1 MDQCDMFLV
10 SGIQP
15 TMLKIIEPN
24 TSSITYCDT
33 QDDRTSEEVEA
44 GRLLALASC
53 VYSQWF
59 VLMKSIMTRERVI
72 ARAKYESETGK
83 NLWGELPYSKAPCV
97 RQPLTAADLAS
108 SSAYESVIRA
118 TFGNKAA
125 DFAHDRFIRAIST
138 GDKRSFK
145 IRFLFYKASDGL
157 KGTPLFEPFRK
168 RLEDVVTEA
177 EAAAGCT
184 PDPSPRR
191 MSLAEQERKRR
202 KEMEPKQLTLF
213 DYEEIVAEHEAKRR
227 DEEDD
232 KENVVHSE
240 ERTESCC
247 NHGYGD
253 SVVRSVDS
261 NMCAGSSD
269 SVDSSSDSVC
279 RSACADDNDDSRMS
293 SDTVFPKRVE
303 EIPMRGSKQK
313 AEDNGTDRE
322 EVDAQVVRKTK
333 AYASCAELIEDIKSG
348 AVTPYQT
355 SKEVVED
362 IKKGLITPSEAVI
375 FLAELGKRKKRLDIV
390 WQQSRIMTSDG
401 SMNEPVQD
409 DESPSDEELDE
420 IDDDELAECD
430 DDEVGLPSERGIFN
444 RRDQESN
451 DEW

>member
-1 MDQCDMFLV
+1 MFLV

-15 TMLKIIEPN
+15 TMLKLIEPD
-24 TSSITYCDT
+24 TGPMVYCDT
-33 QDDRTSEEVEA
+33 QDGSTAEEAESS
-44 GRLLALASC
+44 RLLALASC

-72 ARAKYESETGK
+72 ARAKYEAKTGK
-83 NLWGELPYSKAPCV
+83 KVWGELPYSKAPCV
-97 RQPLTAADLAS
+97 KQPLTAADLAS

-118 TFGNKAA
+118 TFGDKAA
-125 DFAHDRFIRAIST
+125 DFAHDRFLRAIST

-157 KGTPLFEPFRK
+157 KGTSLFEPFRK

-213 DYEEIVAEHEAKRR
+213 DYDEVVAEHEAKRR
-227 DEEDD
+227 TENGDKGNVANHDESLGD
-232 KENVVHSE
+232 
-240 ERTESCC
+240 
-247 NHGYGD
+247 GD
-253 SVVRSVDS
+253 SGVRHDS
-261 NMCAGSSD
+261 DIGSGYSD
-269 SVDSSSDSVC
+269 SVDGSGISVC
-279 RSACADDNDDSRMS
+279 RSVCTTDNDNGRLSADAPIS
-293 SDTVFPKRVE
+293 KRVE
-303 EIPMRGSKQK
+303 ESLTK
-313 AEDNGTDRE
+313 AEDSGTDRE
-322 EVDAQVVRKTK
+322 EVDAHVVRKTK
-333 AYASCAELIEDIKSG
+333 SYASCAELIEDIKSG

-355 SKEVVED
+355 SKEVVAD
-362 IKKGLITPSEAVI
+362 IKNGLITPSEAVI
-375 FLAELGKRKKRLDIV
+375 FLAELSKRNKHLDIV
-390 WQQSRIMTSDG
+390 WKQSRIMPSEG
-401 SMNEPVQD
+401 SMIEPDQD

-430 DDEVGLPSERGIFN
+430 DGEIGLPSEHGIFDG
-444 RRDQESN
+444 RDRESN

>member
-1 MDQCDMFLV
+1 MFLV

-15 TMLKIIEPN
+15 TMLKIIEPD
-24 TSSITYCDT
+24 TGPMVYCDT
-33 QDDRTSEEVEA
+33 QDGSTAEEAESS
-44 GRLLALASC
+44 RLLALASC

-72 ARAKYESETGK
+72 ARAKYEAKTGK
-83 NLWGELPYSKAPCV
+83 KVWGELPYSKAPCV

-125 DFAHDRFIRAIST
+125 DFAHDRFLRAIST

-157 KGTPLFEPFRK
+157 KGTSLFEPFRK

-213 DYEEIVAEHEAKRR
+213 DYDEVVAEHEAKRR
-227 DEEDD
+227 AENGD
-232 KENVVHSE
+232 KGNVAHSE
-240 ERTESCC
+240 ERTESCS
-247 NHGYGD
+247 NHGDGD
-253 SVVRSVDS
+253 SVISSVDS
-261 NMCAGSSD
+261 DIGVGSSVGIAD
-269 SVDSSSDSVC
+269 SVGDYCDVVC
-279 RSACADDNDDSRMS
+279 AADNADSRMS
-293 SDTVFPKRVE
+293 ADVPVSQHVE
-303 EIPMRGSKQK
+303 ASLQK
-313 AEDNGTDRE
+313 AEDSGNDRE
-322 EVDAQVVRKTK
+322 GVDAQVIRKTK
-333 AYASCAELIEDIKSG
+333 SYASCAELIEDIKSG

-355 SKEVVED
+355 SKEVVAD
-362 IKKGLITPSEAVI
+362 IKNGRITPSEAVI
-375 FLAELGKRKKRLDIV
+375 FLAELSKRNKHLDIV
-390 WQQSRIMTSDG
+390 WKQSRIMPSEG
-401 SMNEPVQD
+401 SMIEPDQD

-430 DDEVGLPSERGIFN
+430 DGEIGLPSEHGIFDG
-444 RRDQESN
+444 RDRESN

>member
-1 MDQCDMFLV
+1 MFLI

-15 TMLKIIEPN
+15 AMLKIIEPN

-33 QDDRTSEEVEA
+33 QDDRPSEEVEA

-83 NLWGELPYSKAPCV
+83 KVWGELPYSKAPCV
-97 RQPLTAADLAS
+97 RQPLTSADLAS
-108 SSAYESVIRA
+108 SSAYESIIRA
-118 TFGNKAA
+118 TFGKKAA
-125 DFAHDRFIRAIST
+125 DFAHDRFIRSIST

-157 KGTPLFEPFRK
+157 KGTSLFEPFRK

-232 KENVVHSE
+232 KKNVAHPE
-240 ERTESCC
+240 ERTESCS
-247 NHGYGD
+247 NHGDGD

-261 NMCAGSSD
+261 DICAVSSD
-269 SVDSSSDSVC
+269 SFDGSCDSVC
-279 RSACADDNDDSRMS
+279 RSACVADNDDSRLS
-293 SDTVFPKRVE
+293 GDTLLPQHME
-303 EIPMRGSKQK
+303 ASLQMRGSISSKQK
-313 AEDNGTDRE
+313 AEENVTDRE

-333 AYASCAELIEDIKSG
+333 SYASCAELIEDIKSG
-348 AVTPYQT
+348 SVTPYQT
-355 SKEVVED
+355 SKEVVDD

-375 FLAELGKRKKRLDIV
+375 FLAELGKRKKRMDIV
-390 WQQSRIMTSDG
+390 WQQSRIMNSDG
-401 SMNEPVQD
+401 SMIEPDQD

-420 IDDDELAECD
+420 IDDDELVECD
-430 DDEVGLPSERGIFN
+430 DGEVGLPSERGIFN
-444 RRDQESN
+444 RRDHESN